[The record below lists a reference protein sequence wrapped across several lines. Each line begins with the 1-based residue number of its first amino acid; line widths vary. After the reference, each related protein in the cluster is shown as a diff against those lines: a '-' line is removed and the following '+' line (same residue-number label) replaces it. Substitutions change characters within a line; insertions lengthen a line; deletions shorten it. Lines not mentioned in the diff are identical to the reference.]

1 MSIQRLYSL
10 PNCTLRL
17 EGTQDNTS
25 ASPPE
30 VLSNLTE
37 AECQF
42 PGIQQSLTGGKEF
55 LVSLVTAVSRY
66 GQAFLSGVH
75 VPASQSQTST
85 LVHLERLG
93 ENQHRLIAQPTVAV
107 NGKESTG
114 AKPIQ
119 IDLTTMQLFD
129 LVEAIDQFFADTQT
143 LPDLSPAWKPVQARY
158 VQARVPVVQRAAPAA
173 LGISGLA
180 LAAIALFFVPVP
192 EIERPTEP
200 ASGSETSESTEDN
213 LATTTPEPD
222 PIPVELPT
230 PEPETSV
237 ELPTPEPSSQT
248 PPTERRSSLSAAA
261 LEDIFNSSPE
271 ITDSTQLYRLNWRLF
286 EQVDRAWSDRANLDG
301 ELVYRVTTGSDGAIL
316 GYKPVNRGAIELG
329 VENTPLADL
338 IYIPTESSKNSTVPE
353 KSEPIAQFKV
363 VFTPAGIVQVSP
375 WWGFPETPRVT
386 SQITDPSVVDNL
398 NQNLYDLINRNWKT
412 TPTFDGD
419 LLYRVGVSEDGKI
432 ADYEPLN
439 QSAYKYLDRTPLPS
453 LREKERSLF
462 KQPQAQFQVIFTP
475 TGTIQVTPWQGY

>member
-17 EGTQDNTS
+17 EGWNDNTS

-42 PGIQQSLTGGKEF
+42 TGIQQSLTGGKEF
-55 LVSLVTAVSRY
+55 LGSLVTAVSHY

-85 LVHLERLG
+85 LVHLSRLG
-93 ENQHRLIAQPTVAV
+93 ENQHRLIAQPTTVAV

-143 LPDLSPAWKPVQARY
+143 LPDLSPAWKPVSQRY
-158 VQARVPVVQRAAPAA
+158 VQASVPVVQRAAPAA

-200 ASGSETSESTEDN
+200 ASQSETSESTEEN
-213 LATTTPEPD
+213 LAAT
-222 PIPVELPT
+222 
-230 PEPETSV
+230 
-237 ELPTPEPSSQT
+237 TPEPSSQT
-248 PPTERRSSLSAAA
+248 PPTERRSSLSAAS
-261 LEDIFNSSPE
+261 LEDVFNSSPE

-286 EQVDRAWSDRANLDG
+286 EQVDRAWSDRSDRDG

-316 GYKPVNRGAIELG
+316 GYKPVNPAAIELG

-338 IYIPTESSKNSTVPE
+338 IYIPTESSKNS
-353 KSEPIAQFKV
+353 SEPIAQFKV
-363 VFTPAGIVQVSP
+363 VFTPTGVVEVSP
-375 WWGFPETPRVT
+375 WWGFTEPPRIT
-386 SQITDPSVVDNL
+386 SQITDTSVVDNL
-398 NQNLYDLINRNWKT
+398 NQTLYDLIDRNWKT

-462 KQPQAQFQVIFTP
+462 NQAQAQFQVVFTS
-475 TGTIQVTPWQGY
+475 TGTIQVTLWQGY

>member
-17 EGTQDNTS
+17 EGNQDNTS

-55 LVSLVTAVSRY
+55 LVGLVTAVSRY

-75 VPASQSQTST
+75 VSDRQSHSST

-93 ENQHRLIAQPTVAV
+93 ENQHRLIAQL
-107 NGKESTG
+107 TG
-114 AKPIQ
+114 AEPIQ
-119 IDLTTMQLFD
+119 IDLTTVQLFD

-143 LPDLSPAWKPVQARY
+143 LPDLSPAWKPVSQRY
-158 VQARVPVVQRAAPAA
+158 VQASVPAVQRAAPAA

-180 LAAIALFFVPVP
+180 LAAIAFFFVPVP

-213 LATTTPEPD
+213 LAATTPEPE
-222 PIPVELPT
+222 PIPVEPPN
-230 PEPETSV
+230 PEPETLAEPS
-237 ELPTPEPSSQT
+237 TGEPSSQT
-248 PPTERRSSLSAAA
+248 PQTERRSSPGE
-261 LEDIFNSSPE
+261 LEDVFNASPE
-271 ITDSTQLYRLNWRLF
+271 ITDTTQLSKLNWRLY

-316 GYKPVNRGAIELG
+316 GYKPVNTAASELG

-338 IYIPTESSKNSTVPE
+338 IYIPTESSKNS
-353 KSEPIAQFKV
+353 SEPIAQFKV
-363 VFTPAGIVQVSP
+363 VFTPTGVVEVSP
-375 WWGFPETPRVT
+375 WWGFTEPPRVT

-398 NQNLYDLINRNWKT
+398 NQNLYDLIDRNWKT

-439 QSAYKYLDRTPLPS
+439 QSAYKYLDRTPLSS

-462 KQPQAQFQVIFTP
+462 NQPQAQFQVVFSP
-475 TGTIQVTPWQGY
+475 TGTLQVTPWQGY

>member
-17 EGTQDNTS
+17 EGTN
-25 ASPPE
+25 AEGSPL
-30 VLSNLTE
+30 VLSNLTS

-42 PGIQQSLTGGKEF
+42 PEIQQSLTGGKEF
-55 LVSLVTAVSRY
+55 LASLVTAVSRY

-75 VPASQSQTST
+75 VSDRQSPSST
-85 LVHLERLG
+85 PVHLERLG
-93 ENQHRLIAQPTVAV
+93 ENQHRLIAQL
-107 NGKESTG
+107 TG
-114 AKPIQ
+114 TQPIQ
-119 IDLTTMQLFD
+119 IDLTTVQLFD

-143 LPDLSPAWKPVQARY
+143 LPDLFPAWKPVSQRY
-158 VQARVPVVQRAAPAA
+158 VQASVPVAQRAAPAA

-180 LAAIALFFVPVP
+180 LAAIAFFFMPVP

-213 LATTTPEPD
+213 LAT
-222 PIPVELPT
+222 
-230 PEPETSV
+230 PEPEPISV
-237 ELPTPEPSSQT
+237 EPPNPEPSSQT
-248 PPTERRSSLSAAA
+248 PPTQRRSSLGE
-261 LEDIFNSSPE
+261 LEDVFNSSAE
-271 ITDSTQLYRLNWRLF
+271 ITDSTQLSKLNWRLF
-286 EQVDRAWSDRANLDG
+286 EQVDRAWSDRSNLDG

-316 GYKPVNRGAIELG
+316 GYKPVNQGAIELG

-338 IYIPTESSKNSTVPE
+338 VYIPTESSKNP
-353 KSEPIAQFKV
+353 SEPIAQFKV
-363 VFTPAGIVQVSP
+363 VFTPTGVVQVSP
-375 WWGFPETPRVT
+375 WWGYTEPPKVT

-398 NQNLYDLINRNWKT
+398 NQTLYDLIDRNWKA

-439 QSAYKYLDRTPLPS
+439 QSAYSYRDRTPLPS
-453 LREKERSLF
+453 LREKERSLLN
-462 KQPQAQFQVIFTP
+462 QPQAQFKVIFTP